1 MMIAIAA
8 DILLGGLFWYKNDH
22 FCGATSAEN
31 QGGHFCKLCT
41 ERLRKLK
48 NGLGVGVGL
57 MYEA

>member
-31 QGGHFCKLCT
+31 QGGISVNYAP
-41 ERLRKLK
+41 R
-48 NGLGVGVGL
+48 G
-57 MYEA
+57 